1 MHIVVE
7 LFHIPVHELLRA
19 ASALLRPLQGVKMHL
34 ALVEQEVAQQRHER
48 HGDSERA
55 ENEEGDGQA
64 EVLKDLTRDAAGEA
78 SGRNTATVVRVEAV
92 SESVTSFVPSTQ
104 LVMRSCP
111 SDAQR

>member
-1 MHIVVE
+1 MVRQKSLKICPAMP
-7 LFHIPVHELLRA
+7 PV
-19 ASALLRPLQGVKMHL
+19 RP
-34 ALVEQEVAQQRHER
+34 
-48 HGDSERA
+48 
-55 ENEEGDGQA
+55 
-64 EVLKDLTRDAAGEA
+64 